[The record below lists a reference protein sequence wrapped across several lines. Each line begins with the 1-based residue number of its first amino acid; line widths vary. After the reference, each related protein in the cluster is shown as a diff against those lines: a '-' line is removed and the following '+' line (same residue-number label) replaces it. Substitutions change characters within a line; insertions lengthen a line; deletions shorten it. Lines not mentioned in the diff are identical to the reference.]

1 MSNKKSISEEVTK
14 LLKELIEKRILKL
27 KNGPSKIGMVVTK

>member
-14 LLKELIEKRILKL
+14 LLKELIEQQILKL
-27 KNGPSKIGMVVTK
+27 KNGLSEIGMVVTK